1 MEIIKFFVHGNG
13 GFKGFVLIVNLFFNV
28 LLVDYFY
35 FNKNIN
41 FCQIKI
47 FLLFFVIILG
57 MNSQKAIIQYLID
70 FLDYSEV
77 EKGLSSKTQENYTR
91 FLRKFFLWLKEAKL
105 EALKPSELT
114 PDHVWQYK
122 VYLSRHIDPR
132 TRRTLKKTTQNY
144 YLIALR
150 SLLEFFV
157 EKDISSLPPSKVKLA
172 KDKADKE
179 IKFLNLEQLKRLLES
194 PSAGTIIGLR
204 DRSILE
210 TLFSTGLRVAELA
223 ALNRDQLRIKDETRD
238 LEIAVIGKG
247 SKIRTV
253 YFSSRAIKSLGV
265 YLKGRKDMDDALFI
279 NYKRGAAATDSSRRL
294 TVKSIEDIV
303 KKYVIISGLPVM
315 ATPHTLRHSFATD
328 LLNNGVDLRT
338 VQEFLGHSNIATTQI
353 YTHVTNKQLRDIHRK
368 VHEGRNL

>member
-1 MEIIKFFVHGNG
+1 MG
-13 GFKGFVLIVNLFFNV
+13 L
-28 LLVDYFY
+28 
-35 FNKNIN
+35 
-41 FCQIKI
+41 
-47 FLLFFVIILG
+47 
-57 MNSQKAIIQYLID
+57 QKPIIQYLID

-91 FLRKFFLWLKEAKL
+91 FLRKFFSWLKEAKI

-122 VYLSRHIDPR
+122 VYLSRHIDPK
-132 TRRTLKKTTQNY
+132 TRKTLKKTTQNY

-157 EKDISSLPPSKVKLA
+157 EKNVASLPPSKVKLA

-179 IKFLNLEQLKRLLES
+179 IKFLTLNQLSNLLSAPE
-194 PSAGTIIGLR
+194 AGTIIGLR

-223 ALNRDQLRIKDETRD
+223 ALNRDQLRIKDETSD
-238 LEIAVIGKG
+238 LEIAVVGKG

-253 YFSSRAIKSLGV
+253 YFSERAIKALRA
-265 YLKGRKDMDDALFI
+265 YLKERKDMDDALFI
-279 NYKRGAAATDSSRRL
+279 NYKRGGAKTSASRRL

-328 LLNNGVDLRT
+328 LLNSGVDLRT

-353 YTHVTNKQLRDIHRK
+353 YTHVTNKQLRDIHRQ
-368 VHEGRNL
+368 VHDKRKF

>member
-1 MEIIKFFVHGNG
+1 LEIIKFFVHGNG